1 MFRGRYTHTIDVK
14 GRVSIPS
21 RFREV
26 LNGRTEQA
34 FMITNDLD
42 PCLVAYPMEEWME
55 MEKRLQSLP
64 SFVPETV
71 QFRRFFISG
80 AQECPV
86 DRQGRILIPS
96 NLREYAQLGREA
108 LFVGLLERF
117 EIWSPQLW
125 KPKPENVERM
135 RLVLSQYL
143 P

>member
-1 MFRGRYTHTIDVK
+1 MFRGRYTHTIDAK

-26 LNGRTEQA
+26 IGGRADQA

-42 PCLVAYPMEEWME
+42 PCLVAYPMQEWMD
-55 MEKRLQSLP
+55 MERRLQTLP

-86 DRQGRILIPS
+86 DRQGRILIPA

-108 LFVGLLERF
+108 LFVGLLEKF

-135 RLVLSQYL
+135 RVVLSQYL

>member
-1 MFRGRYTHTIDVK
+1 MFRGRYTHTIDAK

-26 LNGRTEQA
+26 ISGRADQA

-42 PCLVAYPMEEWME
+42 PCLVAYPMQEWMD
-55 MEKRLQSLP
+55 MERRLQTLP

-86 DRQGRILIPS
+86 DRQGRILIPA

-108 LFVGLLERF
+108 LFVGLLEKF

-135 RLVLSQYL
+135 RVVLSQYL

>member
-1 MFRGRYTHTIDVK
+1 MFRGRYTHTIDAK

-21 RFREV
+21 KFREV
-26 LNGRTEQA
+26 INGRADQA

-42 PCLVAYPMEEWME
+42 PCLVAYPMDEWME
-55 MEKRLQSLP
+55 MERRLQSLP

-96 NLREYAQLGREA
+96 SLREYAQLDREA

-135 RLVLSQYL
+135 RSVLSQYL